1 MWHAVIWRED
11 FTEGSFGFL
20 FGQMG
25 GHVSNVEQRLG
36 KGLGKDLC

>member
-1 MWHAVIWRED
+1 MWHAVIRRED

-25 GHVSNVEQRLG
+25 GHVSNVEQCLG